1 MQVITPYDV
10 QGSGHCVIC
19 ENGIDR
25 NVQTMAVDTLYD
37 IELPG
42 HFLDGRKYVCEG
54 CLSDIVRA
62 CGLMRATEVKE
73 LKEELEAFERGYRV
87 FLDALAK
94 SREELS
100 TKMDNVPLLPNMSY
114 ASPTSLVVQAEA
126 IEDSKPKRGRPK
138 AQF

>member
-1 MQVITPYDV
+1 MQVITPYEV
-10 QGSGHCVIC
+10 QGSGHCIVC

-25 NVQTMAVDTLYD
+25 NVQTLAIDTLYD

-62 CGLMRATEVKE
+62 AGLMRATEVKE
-73 LKEELEAFERGYRV
+73 LKEQLETFKRGYQD
-87 FLDALAK
+87 FLLALK
-94 SREELS
+94 ESRELLS
-100 TKMDNVPLLPNMSY
+100 SKMDNVPVLPDMSY
-114 ASPTSLVVQAEA
+114 ASPTSLVIQSEA